1 MPSIIAP
8 RAGRAPGRRRSH
20 RQIDDFDDVTEAR
33 IESVSRD
40 AEGAIRPFPV
50 QVDGD
55 YIGEHG
61 ELDIAI
67 EPGALT
73 VVA

>member
-1 MPSIIAP
+1 M
-8 RAGRAPGRRRSH
+8 RSSSKTK
-20 RQIDDFDDVTEAR
+20 D
-33 IESVSRD
+33 
-40 AEGAIRPFPV
+40 GAARPFPL

-55 YIGEHG
+55 YIGERTEVRIG
-61 ELDIAI
+61 I

>member
-1 MPSIIAP
+1 M
-8 RAGRAPGRRRSH
+8 AGRVLVERLGGARSH
-20 RQIDDFDDVTEAR
+20 RHVDEFRDVTEAR

-40 AEGAIRPFPV
+40 AEGTIRRFPV

-55 YIGEHG
+55 YIGDHG

-67 EPGALT
+67 EPRALT